1 MPARFRFSSGGTFL
15 RRSPTRGRQSSLKAF
30 NCIALAC
37 LLLGMGG
44 CSRRPNVFE
53 ESRDVRLIR
62 LGEERAR
69 LAGAGDPVE
78 RTRIQIRI
86 SDLMISFMG
95 DAVTD
100 GDTERLETHMAEY
113 REAVLDAR
121 DTMMSSGRDASRDV
135 AGYRDLEIALRQQ
148 IRQLDDIGVGLTLA
162 FREPIQVLIAEMT
175 EIRNDLLDTLFP
187 ESDPV

>member
-1 MPARFRFSSGGTFL
+1 
-15 RRSPTRGRQSSLKAF
+15 
-30 NCIALAC
+30 
-37 LLLGMGG
+37 MGG